1 MSEANDSDCL
11 DYVVE
16 RVIVS
21 NVFRPTCACT
31 QSTPRA
37 GGGPRSIDDC
47 RSAACPA
54 GSRADFSQRDADT
67 SRISMLSGR
76 IQEWI
81 DQSFKPR
88 PRKLLAFV
96 FNKLCLAQA
105 AFPAVPRYSMRSG
118 VLV

>member
-21 NVFRPTCACT
+21 NVFRPTYACT
-31 QSTPRA
+31 QSTLRA

-67 SRISMLSGR
+67 LRISMLSGR
-76 IQEWI
+76 IQDWI
-81 DQSFKPR
+81 DHSLNLAGVCVQQTLSFRSRIPR
-88 PRKLLAFV
+88 SSSL
-96 FNKLCLAQA
+96 
-105 AFPAVPRYSMRSG
+105 
-118 VLV
+118 